1 MSYKSISYILGWIMK
16 VEGVFM
22 FLPLLVALIY
32 REKTWVVFLGCALF
46 CLALGF
52 VLSYKK
58 KREELRLFAREGYVS
73 VALGWILMSLVGA
86 LPLWLS
92 GDISSYTDALFEI
105 ISGFTTTG
113 SSILVDVEA
122 LSRGVMFWRCFTHWL
137 GGMGVLVFILQIM
150 PLSSGQTINLM
161 RAESPGPSVSKLV
174 PRVKE
179 TAFFLYGI
187 YLTMTVLEVILLLLG
202 KMPLF
207 DTLCTVFGT
216 AGTGGFGIWADSMAR
231 YSPYI
236 QVVVTIFMLLF
247 GVNFTFYYLLLT
259 KRVKEAFH
267 SEEIFVYFGIFAV
280 STILIALNIFS
291 GIGSLADSFRHAAF
305 QVSSVMTTTG
315 FATTDFDKWP
325 EFSRTLLVMLMFVGA
340 CAGSTGGGIK
350 ISRILMYLKTMKKEL
365 AFLIHPR
372 SVKVVMMDGK
382 KLEHTVVR
390 AANIFLLS
398 YLAIL
403 SLSVLL
409 VSIDG
414 YDFTTTVTAVITALN
429 NVGPGLS
436 MVGPAGNFAFFSDLS
451 KYVLMFD
458 MLAGRLEI
466 FPMLLLFVPY
476 TWKK

>member
-1 MSYKSISYILGWIMK
+1 M
-16 VEGVFM
+16 
-22 FLPLLVALIY
+22 
-32 REKTWVVFLGCALF
+32 
-46 CLALGF
+46 
-52 VLSYKK
+52 
-58 KREELRLFAREGYVS
+58 
-73 VALGWILMSLVGA
+73 
-86 LPLWLS
+86 
-92 GDISSYTDALFEI
+92 
-105 ISGFTTTG
+105 
-113 SSILVDVEA
+113 
-122 LSRGVMFWRCFTHWL
+122 
-137 GGMGVLVFILQIM
+137 
-150 PLSSGQTINLM
+150 
-161 RAESPGPSVSKLV
+161 
-174 PRVKE
+174 
-179 TAFFLYGI
+179 
-187 YLTMTVLEVILLLLG
+187 
-202 KMPLF
+202 
-207 DTLCTVFGT
+207 
-216 AGTGGFGIWADSMAR
+216 
-231 YSPYI
+231 
-236 QVVVTIFMLLF
+236 
-247 GVNFTFYYLLLT
+247 
-259 KRVKEAFH
+259 
-267 SEEIFVYFGIFAV
+267 YFGIFAV